1 MKTGKWRVF
10 YILIGFGFAAIA
22 FYLSTLKKFAFSDYV
37 AADYGA
43 LGFSIL
49 SGMCFIASAIVRPTS
64 DR

>member
-1 MKTGKWRVF
+1 MSINKWRF
-10 YILIGFGFAAIA
+10 IYIFIGLGFAAIA
-22 FYLSTLKKFAFSDYV
+22 YYLSTLKKFAFTDYF

-64 DR
+64 DK

>member
-22 FYLSTLKKFAFSDYV
+22 FYLSTLKKFAFTDYF

-49 SGMCFIASAIVRPTS
+49 SGMCFIASAIVKPTS
-64 DR
+64 DK